1 MLPYVDNEF
10 MGATKIIRCLKHLYF
25 DSWPLTKF
33 GSFFFQMIIN
43 SSTWQNREK
52 TLLGILRILI
62 VIINIKEHYVFFFCN
77 GTEW

>member
-25 DSWPLTKF
+25 DGWPLTKF

-43 SSTWQNREK
+43 SYTWKIWEK
-52 TLLGILRILI
+52 TLLGI
-62 VIINIKEHYVFFFCN
+62 F
-77 GTEW
+77 